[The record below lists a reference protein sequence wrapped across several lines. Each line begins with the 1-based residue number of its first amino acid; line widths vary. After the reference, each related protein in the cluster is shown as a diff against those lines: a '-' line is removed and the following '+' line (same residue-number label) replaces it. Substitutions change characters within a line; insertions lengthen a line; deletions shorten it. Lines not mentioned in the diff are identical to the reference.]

1 MKKTLSVLFFY
12 MRVKTKGKY
21 EYRTAF
27 WLDTL
32 SFILGYGAQA
42 LLMVLLTQ
50 KFDTINGW
58 TPFEVML
65 LYAYT
70 LASYTLANA
79 FMSDVTWKLSQRIRS
94 GDFDQTL
101 IKPLK
106 PLTYE
111 IITGFSPYYL
121 LHFFLAVGM
130 IAFGISQL
138 HISVTV
144 LTIVQIVCGI
154 LGGACVQGGVLLL
167 FTAASFYLIN
177 NPLSGNFYG
186 NIRPLIEYPISIYP
200 RFLQFL
206 LSTLIPL
213 AFVSFYPVQQI
224 TGRQDFGLFPPVVR
238 HLSLPVGIVFLLIAY
253 AVWRVACRHYTSTGS

>member
-1 MKKTLSVLFFY
+1 MKRTFSVLFLF
-12 MRVKTKGKY
+12 MRMKTKGKY

-42 LLMVLLTQ
+42 LLMILMTQ
-50 KFDTINGW
+50 KFDSIHGW
-58 TPFEVML
+58 KPFEVML

-70 LASYTLANA
+70 LASYTLANTL
-79 FMSDVTWKLSQRIRS
+79 MSDVTWKLPQRIRS

-106 PLTYE
+106 SLTFE
-111 IITGFSPYYL
+111 IIMGFSPYYL

-130 IAFGISQL
+130 IALGVSQL
-138 HISVTV
+138 HIVVTAETV
-144 LTIVQIVCGI
+144 LYITCGI
-154 LGGACVQGGVLLL
+154 LGGTCVQAGVLLL
-167 FTAASFYLIN
+167 FASASFFLIN

-186 NIRPLIEYPISIYP
+186 SIRPLVEYPISIYP
-200 RFLQFL
+200 KFLQIL
-206 LSTLIPL
+206 LTVVIPL

-224 TGRQDFGLFPPVVR
+224 SGRQDLILFTPIVQ
-238 HLSLPVGIVFLLIAY
+238 HLSLPVGIAFLCVAY
-253 AVWRVACRHYTSTGS
+253 GVWCVASRHYTSTGS